1 MPPKPRQPDAGDPE
15 RWALLLRLYQ
25 VEELSQQ
32 QIADLL
38 SVDEDLTISQP
49 TVNLAIADARNR
61 RPLTDGVRAALDYYK
76 WCSEKDSVPGR
87 VSALIG
93 AVSAG
98 ARRVRE
104 AQTELV
110 RNRVIAVMDRVSAVP
125 RAIREEWGRREAR
138 KAQVREAFAPLY
150 QRGMLEVRKN
160 ESEEFFGDAALLL
173 ETDGPIFYESLG
185 ALLVAG
191 APDDYRFP
199 CGLTAAELREGV
211 TMEQRMRGYAVSEG
225 SPRPHWI
232 GVRRANFIT
241 AVAYPD
247 EPWFFG
253 GAATAVHSWREM
265 REGTHCWMIERKL
278 PTLPGAYDDFHYERR
293 LEIELELLRDG
304 FDFEDSTL
312 GWGADWEA
320 EVAEKENE
328 VRRLARRR
336 SAFVSL
342 QYGAVG
348 VAVLIMAWL
357 VVPPT
362 FGLTVSVVSV
372 VAGWPGA
379 ITDGTAGLP
388 GAAKDSAAS
397 WWHRL
402 EEEDRLA
409 QATAE
414 AVPTA
419 SPPEPI
425 LKETGAAAAAHNGGG
440 IWEAVTYTMGRL
452 GAGVNFL
459 LATTFAV
466 LPQRRSDWP
475 RATLR
480 YLMVPV
486 AAVSLATYLI
496 WAFAT
501 AVW

>member
-15 RWALLLRLYQ
+15 RWELLLRLYD
-25 VEELSQQ
+25 VEGLGQQ
-32 QIADLL
+32 DISELL
-38 SVDEDLTISQP
+38 SVDKNLKAGQS

-76 WCSEKDSVPGR
+76 WCSEKDSVPDR
-87 VSALIG
+87 LSALIG

-98 ARRVRE
+98 ARRLRT
-104 AQTELV
+104 AQKDLV
-110 RNRVIAVMDRVSAVP
+110 CNRVIAVMDRVSAVP
-125 RAIREEWGRREAR
+125 RAIREARRRREAR
-138 KAQVREAFAPLY
+138 KAQVRDVFAPLY
-150 QRGMLEVRKN
+150 ERGILEIREN
-160 ESEEFFGDAALLL
+160 ESAEFFGDAALLL
-173 ETDGPIFYESLG
+173 ETDGPIRYENLG

-191 APDDYRFP
+191 APDDYLFP

-225 SPRPHWI
+225 SPRPHKI

-247 EPWFFG
+247 ESWFFG
-253 GAATAVHSWREM
+253 GDAIAVQNWRQL
-265 REGTHCWMIERKL
+265 RERTYCWMIERKL
-278 PTLPGAYDDFHYERR
+278 PTVPGAYDDFHYERR
-293 LEIELELLRDG
+293 LEMELELLRDG

-320 EVAEKENE
+320 EVAEKKNE
-328 VRRLARRR
+328 VRLLARRR

-342 QYGAVG
+342 QYGAAG

-372 VAGWPGA
+372 VAG
-379 ITDGTAGLP
+379 LP
-388 GAAKDSAAS
+388 GAAKDSAVS
-397 WWHRL
+397 WWHGL
-402 EEEDRLA
+402 EEDDARA
-409 QATAE
+409 RARARAAAE

-425 LKETGAAAAAHNGGG
+425 LKDAAGAAAHNGGG
-440 IWEAVTYTMGRL
+440 IWEAVTYAMGRL

-459 LATTFAV
+459 LAVTFAV

-486 AAVSLATYLI
+486 AAVSLGTYLI

-501 AVW
+501 AVWWS

>member
-25 VEELSQQ
+25 VEGLSQQ
-32 QIADLL
+32 DISELL
-38 SVDEDLTISQP
+38 TVDEDLKAGQS
-49 TVNLAIADARNR
+49 TVHHALADARNG

-76 WCSEKDSVPGR
+76 WCSEKDSVPDR
-87 VSALIG
+87 LSAVIV

-104 AQTELV
+104 AQKDLV
-110 RNRVIAVMDRVSAVP
+110 RNRVIGVMDRVSAVP
-125 RAIREEWGRREAR
+125 RAIREARRRREAR
-138 KAQVREAFAPLY
+138 KGEIRENFAPLY
-150 QRGMLEVRKN
+150 EMGILEVREN

-173 ETDGPIFYESLG
+173 ETDGPIRYENLG

-191 APDDYRFP
+191 APDDYLFP

-225 SPRPHWI
+225 SPRPDRI
-232 GVRRANFIT
+232 GIRRANFIT

-247 EPWFFG
+247 ENWFFG
-253 GAATAVHSWREM
+253 GAAIAVQSWREV

-293 LEIELELLRDG
+293 LEMELELLRDG
-304 FDFEDSTL
+304 FDFEDSAL
-312 GWGADWEA
+312 GWGDDWEA

-342 QYGAVG
+342 RYGVAG

-362 FGLTVSVVSV
+362 FGFTVFVVTE
-372 VAGWPGA
+372 VAGW
-379 ITDGTAGLP
+379 P
-388 GAAKDSAAS
+388 GAAKDSATS
-397 WWHRL
+397 WWHEL

-425 LKETGAAAAAHNGGG
+425 LRDEAAAAAHTGGG
-440 IWEAVTYTMGRL
+440 IWEAVTYAMGRL

-459 LATTFAV
+459 LAVTFAV

-486 AAVSLATYLI
+486 AAVSLGTYLI

-501 AVW
+501 AVWWS